1 MAYVAENLA
10 HLLRYGHV
18 YGPIYLLAVLM
29 WTMLGRFV
37 LGLFVPENWDN
48 YIWRFFRRLTD
59 PILALVRPI
68 TPGFM
73 VEPLLPLVGVFW
85 LLVAR
90 IAWWFLMFSLGWT
103 PPVVPVPA

>member
-1 MAYVAENLA
+1 MADAAENLG

-59 PILALVRPI
+59 PVLALVRPI

-73 VEPLLPLVGVFW
+73 VEALLPLVAVFW

-103 PPVVPVPA
+103 PVVQPVPT